1 MANYTN
7 KTKKEKK
14 KKIRK
19 PKSLDDV
26 ALPHPLFAPLIECVC
41 NLSFRA

>member
-1 MANYTN
+1 MANYTK

-14 KKIRK
+14 KKSE

-41 NLSFRA
+41 DLSFRA